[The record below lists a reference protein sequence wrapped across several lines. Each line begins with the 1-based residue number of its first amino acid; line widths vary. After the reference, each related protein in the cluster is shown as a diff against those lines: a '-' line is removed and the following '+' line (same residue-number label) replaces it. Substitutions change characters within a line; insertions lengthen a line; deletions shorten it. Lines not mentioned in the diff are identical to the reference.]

1 MDLARRGAAGLAPFV
16 PLRQEM
22 IRDRRVSTR
31 LVSLS
36 VVVFIGHGAFNSCL
50 VHDEHEVFDF
60 FWVHGT
66 AECLRKVLARRGCQ
80 SQVSET

>member
-1 MDLARRGAAGLAPFV
+1 MDLARRGAAGLATFV

-22 IRDRRVSTR
+22 IRGRRVSTR

-36 VVVFIGHGAFNSCL
+36 VVVFIGHGEFNSCL
-50 VHDEHEVFDF
+50 VHDVHEVFDF

-66 AECLRKVLARRGCQ
+66 AE
-80 SQVSET
+80 